1 MNNVSVIIPTQN
13 DPLIGTVIASV
24 QKELGEDTQILVVG
38 LDDTGLLSQM
48 STIKFIDTGGRV
60 GASTA
65 RNIGIEEAKSEW
77 LTFIDSDCIV
87 LPGWAEA
94 LEPHLAGRPKAIGG
108 GVAFRLH
115 IYWQLVYNISMFH
128 EFLAQLAPSQ
138 RRYLPTLNLTVHRD
152 VIRDTGLLDE
162 RLIRGQDVDWT
173 IRMALAGYELHF
185 EPRAAVLH
193 FPQRIDLYTVLRYW
207 YSDRVFQHPQPAST
221 CRVPGHPGIHG
232 QFPGVAGAVARI
244 GRICHGEH
252 VRRTAKC
259 RTLLAH
265 DSRGFPHQT
274 RMVSWRRIWSQGE
287 QGRQWRNVGAY

>member
-1 MNNVSVIIPTQN
+1 MDS
-13 DPLIGTVIASV
+13 
-24 QKELGEDTQILVVG
+24 
-38 LDDTGLLSQM
+38 
-48 STIKFIDTGGRV
+48 V

-77 LTFIDSDCIV
+77 LTFIDSDCIM

-94 LEPHLAGRPKAIGG
+94 LAPHLADRPKAIGG

-162 RLIRGQDVDWT
+162 RLTRGQDVDWT

-185 EPRAAVLH
+185 EPRAAILH
-193 FPQRIDLYTVLRYW
+193 YPQRIDLYTVIRYW
-207 YSDRVFQHPQPAST
+207 YLTGYFSIRNRLQHADYLGTPAFMGSSLALRALSPALAAYAT
-221 CRVPGHPGIHG
+221 VSMFAGLPNTVRYWHTVPAVYLTKLAWCLGAAS
-232 QFPGVAGAVARI
+232 GVKENREGN
-244 GRICHGEH
+244 GE
-252 VRRTAKC
+252 T
-259 RTLLAH
+259 
-265 DSRGFPHQT
+265 
-274 RMVSWRRIWSQGE
+274 
-287 QGRQWRNVGAY
+287 